1 MVIFYNFE
9 EVIKFYIIYRLFADI
24 LNDTSILI
32 EMLAPLFKTYFTF
45 LACLSS
51 ISKVMITFGNIF
63 SLITCCYGNVSNNV
77 SSFW

>member
-51 ISKVMITFGNIF
+51 ISKVMITLGNIF
-63 SLITCCYGNVSNNV
+63 ALITSCYGNVSNNV

>member
-9 EVIKFYIIYRLFADI
+9 EAIKFCIIYRLFADI

-51 ISKVMITFGNIF
+51 ISKVITFGNIF
-63 SLITCCYGNVSNNV
+63 SLITSCYGNVSNNV